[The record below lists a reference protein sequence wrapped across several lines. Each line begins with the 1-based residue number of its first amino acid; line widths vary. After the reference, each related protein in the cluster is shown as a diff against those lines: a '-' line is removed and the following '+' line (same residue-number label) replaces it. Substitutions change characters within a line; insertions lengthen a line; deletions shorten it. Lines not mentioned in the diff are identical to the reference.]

1 MADAVLRRPDV
12 QRNLS
17 RLFLNRV
24 IKSIFIVG
32 IAVAPEVS
40 LPELF
45 YFANLSDIMRG
56 RLKNGRLPGRIDER

>member
-1 MADAVLRRPDV
+1 
-12 QRNLS
+12 
-17 RLFLNRV
+17 V